1 MNITPKLV
9 KYSSN
14 DYEEYQIDG
23 NKNDSVMQYLQTIT
37 PSLTTLISEKKN
49 NIHKYNIVFLI
60 MYLNFIDDT
69 NETYIY
75 DISSD
80 TKNIKIEIPTTK
92 IITTLIKTI
101 QENFYKLLVG
111 MSKLKF
117 HNLAFSYIIF
127 YEVDD

>member
-14 DYEEYQIDG
+14 NYEEYQIDG

>member
-14 DYEEYQIDG
+14 NYEEYQIDG

-92 IITTLIKTI
+92 IITTPIKTI

>member
-14 DYEEYQIDG
+14 NYEEYQIDG

-92 IITTLIKTI
+92 VITTLIKTI

>member
-14 DYEEYQIDG
+14 NYEEYQIDG

-60 MYLNFIDDT
+60 MYLNFTDDT

-101 QENFYKLLVG
+101 QENLYKLLVG

>member
-14 DYEEYQIDG
+14 NYEEYQIDG

-117 HNLAFSYIIF
+117 HNLAFSCIIF

>member
-14 DYEEYQIDG
+14 NYEEYQIDG

-60 MYLNFIDDT
+60 MYLNFTDDT

>member
-14 DYEEYQIDG
+14 NYEEYQIDG

-37 PSLTTLISEKKN
+37 PSLTTLINEKKN

-60 MYLNFIDDT
+60 KYLNFIDDT

-101 QENFYKLLVG
+101 
-111 MSKLKF
+111 
-117 HNLAFSYIIF
+117 
-127 YEVDD
+127 

>member
-9 KYSSN
+9 KYSLN
-14 DYEEYQIDG
+14 NYEEYQIDG

>member
-14 DYEEYQIDG
+14 NYEEYQIDG
-23 NKNDSVMQYLQTIT
+23 NKNDSVMQYLQAIT

>member
-14 DYEEYQIDG
+14 NYEEYQIDG

-49 NIHKYNIVFLI
+49 NIDKYNIVFLI

>member
-14 DYEEYQIDG
+14 NYEEYQIDG

-92 IITTLIKTI
+92 IITILIKTI

>member
-14 DYEEYQIDG
+14 NYEEYQIDG

-49 NIHKYNIVFLI
+49 NIHRYNIVFLI

>member
-14 DYEEYQIDG
+14 NYEEYQIDG
-23 NKNDSVMQYLQTIT
+23 NKNDSVMQYLQIIT

>member
-14 DYEEYQIDG
+14 NYEGYQIDG

-101 QENFYKLLVG
+101 QENFYKLLVV

>member
-14 DYEEYQIDG
+14 NYEEYQIDG

-117 HNLAFSYIIF
+117 HNLAFSYISF

>member
-14 DYEEYQIDG
+14 NYEEYQIDG

-80 TKNIKIEIPTTK
+80 TKNIKIERPTTK

>member
-14 DYEEYQIDG
+14 NYEEYQIDG

-92 IITTLIKTI
+92 IITTLIKII

>member
-14 DYEEYQIDG
+14 NYEGYQIDG

>member
-14 DYEEYQIDG
+14 NYEEYQIDG

-101 QENFYKLLVG
+101 QENFYKLLVV

>member
-14 DYEEYQIDG
+14 NYEEYQIDG

-127 YEVDD
+127 HEVDD